1 MNEVKKETRPEKDRA
16 GKQLTA
22 CESIAL
28 GLHKFGIPKSVLVDD
43 SQSFRK
49 IEKKRE

>member
-1 MNEVKKETRPEKDRA
+1 MKEVKKETCPEKDRA
-16 GKQLTA
+16 GKELSA
-22 CESIAL
+22 CECIAL
-28 GLHKFGIPKSVLVDD
+28 GLRKFGIPKCILVDD